1 MPTFFCSAIL
11 FDLDGVLLDSTHVV
25 AEQYARWARERGL
38 DPAEVRKAA
47 HGVRTME
54 VVRRVAP
61 LLDAE
66 AETRKIEER
75 EAAADGIVAIPGAV
89 ALVNSI
95 PRGRWGVVTSG
106 TRFLATTR
114 MRKFGIPV
122 PEVLVTADDVKNGKP
137 DPEPYRLGAELLQVD
152 PLTCLVVEDAPA
164 GIRAAHAAGMKVISL
179 PTTYPRE
186 ELREA
191 EVVASGLPEIQ
202 VSLNGTDGRDGLT
215 VSVAGRS
222 AAQKRSNF

>member
-38 DPAEVRKAA
+38 DPAEVMKAA

-152 PLTCLVVEDAPA
+152 PLTCLVVE
-164 GIRAAHAAGMKVISL
+164 VISL